1 MRYRN
6 TLYILRQRTRLGD
19 IGTQFKRM
27 CTMDCTEVQ
36 KYCKRERIGLCF
48 STEGEVR
55 PPVGA
60 PMNRKYVQEVCKRT
74 MGYFFQI
81 KYSTQWRESTLL
93 LCPIVGHKLKLK
105 NNGLR
110 ATFLQIKYKREH
122 CHTNG
127 RKYISP
133 LCPIVGHK
141 LEGQEMP
148 WAMWQMKHGVQTLT
162 FTFWTFFVVY
172 QVYKM
177 VWIFCY
183 VIFGN
188 YSV

>member
-27 CTMDCTEVQ
+27 CTMDCTELQ
-36 KYCKRERIGLCF
+36 KYCKRERIGLRF

-93 LCPIVGHKLKLK
+93 LCP
-105 NNGLR
+105 
-110 ATFLQIKYKREH
+110 T
-122 CHTNG
+122 
-127 RKYISP
+127 
-133 LCPIVGHK
+133 VGHK